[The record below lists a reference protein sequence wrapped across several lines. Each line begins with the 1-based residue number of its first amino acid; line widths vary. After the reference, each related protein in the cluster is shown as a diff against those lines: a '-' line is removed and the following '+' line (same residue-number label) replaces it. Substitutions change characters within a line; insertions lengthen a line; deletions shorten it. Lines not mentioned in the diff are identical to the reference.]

1 VAAAEDLTDQLVT
14 LAALA
19 AVLRLA
25 LQQVVL
31 VL

>member
-1 VAAAEDLTDQLVT
+1 VVVAAELTEQLVT